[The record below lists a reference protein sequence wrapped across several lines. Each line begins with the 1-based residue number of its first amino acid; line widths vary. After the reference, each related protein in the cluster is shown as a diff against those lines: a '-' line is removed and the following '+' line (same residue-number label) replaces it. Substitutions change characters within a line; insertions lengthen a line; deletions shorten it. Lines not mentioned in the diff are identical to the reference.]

1 MPVAHPVG
9 RAVLAYGNAFAR
21 TARNERKSLMLFN
34 FLSLA
39 AGLALLTLGADFLV
53 RGAISFANRL
63 GMPPLLIG
71 LTVVG
76 FGTSMPELLVSL
88 QAALAGSPAIAVG
101 NVVGSNIANILL
113 ILGVSAAISPIAA
126 RIPNLRRDMTM
137 MLVAALIMLGLG
149 YRGVVGFWPGLAI
162 FALLAA
168 YLAWVTR
175 TDRGSIT
182 AEEDEL
188 VVKLEAWKEAL
199 YILGGLAGLIFGAS
213 LLIDAATAIARE
225 FGISE
230 AVIGLTI
237 IAVGT
242 SLPELATSVVAA
254 FRRHAEIALG
264 NVVGSN
270 IFNILG
276 ILGLTAIVV
285 PVPVEASMAT
295 FDIPFMVVT
304 TLALIALILVAGRI
318 SRIAGLAMLGVYS
331 GYVVWLL

>member
-1 MPVAHPVG
+1 
-9 RAVLAYGNAFAR
+9 
-21 TARNERKSLMLFN
+21 MLFHL
-34 FLSLA
+34 LSLA
-39 AGLALLTLGADFLV
+39 AGLALLTFGADFLV
-53 RGAISFANRL
+53 RGAISLANRL

-88 QAALAGSPAIAVG
+88 QAALAYSPAIAVG

-126 RIPNLRRDMTM
+126 RIPNLNRDMAM
-137 MLVAALIMLGLG
+137 MLVAAFAMLGLG
-149 YRGVVGFWPGLAI
+149 YWGIVSLWSGLAM
-162 FALLAA
+162 FSLLAV

-175 TDRGSIT
+175 TDRRCLT
-182 AEEDEL
+182 TEEAEL
-188 VVKLEAWKEAL
+188 VVKLQGWKEAL

-237 IAVGT
+237 VAVGT

-276 ILGLTAIVV
+276 ILGLTAVVV
-285 PVPVEASMAT
+285 PVPVETSMAV
-295 FDIPFMVVT
+295 FDVPFM
-304 TLALIALILVAGRI
+304 LAVSLGLMALILLAGRI
-318 SRIAGLAMLGVYS
+318 SRGTGIGMLAIYAGYIA
-331 GYVVWLL
+331 WQF

>member
-1 MPVAHPVG
+1 
-9 RAVLAYGNAFAR
+9 
-21 TARNERKSLMLFN
+21 MLLN
-34 FLSLA
+34 LLSLA
-39 AGLALLTLGADFLV
+39 AGLALLTFGADYLV
-53 RGAISFANRL
+53 RGAISLANRL

-88 QAALAGSPAIAVG
+88 QAALGGAPAIAVG

-113 ILGVSAAISPIAA
+113 ILGAAAVISPIAA
-126 RIPNLRRDMTM
+126 RIPNLGRDMT
-137 MLVAALIMLGLG
+137 VMLGAAIFMLG
-149 YRGVVGFWPGLAI
+149 MGYWGIVGFWSGLI
-162 FALLAA
+162 MFALLAA
-168 YLAWVTR
+168 YLARVTY
-175 TDRGSIT
+175 TDRRSLT
-182 AEEDEL
+182 EEEAEL
-188 VVKLEAWKEAL
+188 VIRLTGWKEAL
-199 YILGGLAGLIFGAS
+199 FIAGGLAGLIFGAN

-237 IAVGT
+237 VAVGT

-276 ILGLTAIVV
+276 ILGITAMVV
-285 PVPVEASMAT
+285 PVPVKDTIAA
-295 FDIPFMVVT
+295 FDIPFMLAVSV
-304 TLALIALILVAGRI
+304 ALIALILISGRI
-318 SRIAGLAMLGVYS
+318 GRGAGAVMLAVYT
-331 GYVVWLL
+331 GYVAWLF

>member
-1 MPVAHPVG
+1 
-9 RAVLAYGNAFAR
+9 
-21 TARNERKSLMLFN
+21 MLLN
-34 FLSLA
+34 LLSLA
-39 AGLALLTLGADFLV
+39 AGLALLTFGADYLV

-88 QAALAGSPAIAVG
+88 QAALDGSPAIAVG

-113 ILGVSAAISPIAA
+113 ILGTAAVISPIAA
-126 RIPNLRRDMTM
+126 RIPNLKRDMAM
-137 MLVAALIMLGLG
+137 MLLAAVTMLGLG
-149 YRGVVGFWPGLAI
+149 YWGVVNVWLGLAM

-168 YLAWVTR
+168 YLAWVTH
-175 TDRGSIT
+175 TDRCRLT
-182 AEEDEL
+182 AEEAEL
-188 VVKLEAWKEAL
+188 VVKLAGWKEAVFMV
-199 YILGGLAGLIFGAS
+199 GGLAGLFLGAN
-213 LLIDAATAIARE
+213 LLIGAATAIARE

-237 IAVGT
+237 VAVGT

-254 FRRHAEIALG
+254 FRRQAGIALG

-276 ILGLTAIVV
+276 ILGITAVVV
-285 PVPVEASMAT
+285 PVPIENSMAS
-295 FDIPFMVVT
+295 FDIPFMLAVSV
-304 TLALIALILVAGRI
+304 ALIALILIAGRI
-318 SRIAGLAMLGVYS
+318 GRIAGIGMLAIYT
-331 GYVVWLL
+331 GYVAWLF

>member
-1 MPVAHPVG
+1 
-9 RAVLAYGNAFAR
+9 
-21 TARNERKSLMLFN
+21 MLFN

-39 AGLALLTLGADFLV
+39 AGLVLLTLGAEFLV

-126 RIPNLRRDMTM
+126 RIPNLKRDMAM
-137 MLVAALIMLGLG
+137 MLLAALIMLGLG
-149 YRGVVGFWPGLAI
+149 YWGVVNFWLGI
-162 FALLAA
+162 GMVVLLAA

-175 TDRGSIT
+175 TDRRSMT
-182 AEEDEL
+182 AKDGEQA
-188 VVKLEAWKEAL
+188 VKLQSWKEPL

-213 LLIDAATAIARE
+213 LLIDAATALARE

-237 IAVGT
+237 VAVGT

-264 NVVGSN
+264 NVIGSN

-276 ILGLTAIVV
+276 ILGLSAVVV
-285 PVPVEASMAT
+285 PVPVEPTMAN
-295 FDIPFMVVT
+295 FDIPLMLAVT
-304 TLALIALILVAGRI
+304 VALIALILVAGRI
-318 SRIAGLAMLGVYS
+318 SRFAGLAMLAVYT
-331 GYVVWLL
+331 GYIVWLL

>member
-1 MPVAHPVG
+1 MHFQTRPG
-9 RAVLAYGNAFAR
+9 TKEN
-21 TARNERKSLMLFN
+21 LMLFN
-34 FLSLA
+34 VLWLA

-53 RGAISFANRL
+53 RGAISFARRL

-126 RIPNLRRDMTM
+126 RIPNLKRDMAM
-137 MLVAALIMLGLG
+137 MLVAALIMFGLG
-149 YRGVVGFWPGLAI
+149 YWGIVSFLPGLAM

-175 TDRGSIT
+175 SDRCGMT
-182 AEEDEL
+182 TEESEL
-188 VVKLEAWKEAL
+188 GVQLKAWKEAL
-199 YILGGLAGLIFGAS
+199 FILGGLAGLILGAN

-237 IAVGT
+237 VAVGT

-285 PVPVEASMAT
+285 PVPVETSMAT

-304 TLALIALILVAGRI
+304 SLALIALILVAGRI
-318 SRIAGLAMLGVYS
+318 SRIAGLAMVAVYTC
-331 GYVVWLL
+331 YVAWLL